1 MKINLTKY
9 EIKATP
15 RKIEGCNQPVSPI
28 KEPVIEAYKHYH
40 VYTKVSAQ
48 CVGCKQCNS
57 RYVCSCKGYHLC
69 PECYKTHISEQ
80 NDIRG
85 YTHIYKNEQSDL
97 KYEQYVLIYIEHEN
111 SNLPIKWLKSIS
123 RILLI
128 ICEVEILTSLTLFRF
143 NKINNIKQT
152 SQLNQSSTAY
162 LLKQL
167 FNQNTCISFASKQ
180 IQNYDFILLQNVPQ
194 KANLLLIAPLILS
207 LQQNKIIQLKEWM
220 CNPIIP
226 QYELSQEKF
235 VSRVVSAP
243 ETSDETDNGEFHV
256 PHCVTPR
263 HHSQIAQSK
272 LVQSLF
278 PLTEIDVESDLISF
292 LCNASQQDSF
302 DEISSFQ
309 TYNSFDLK

>member
-1 MKINLTKY
+1 MTIQNAIN
-9 EIKATP
+9 
-15 RKIEGCNQPVSPI
+15 
-28 KEPVIEAYKHYH
+28 H
-40 VYTKVSAQ
+40 
-48 CVGCKQCNS
+48 
-57 RYVCSCKGYHLC
+57 
-69 PECYKTHISEQ
+69 
-80 NDIRG
+80 D
-85 YTHIYKNEQSDL
+85 
-97 KYEQYVLIYIEHEN
+97 
-111 SNLPIKWLKSIS
+111 
-123 RILLI
+123 
-128 ICEVEILTSLTLFRF
+128 
-143 NKINNIKQT
+143 
-152 SQLNQSSTAY
+152 Y
-162 LLKQL
+162 LY
-167 FNQNTCISFASKQ
+167 QNTCISFASKQ
-180 IQNYDFILLQNVPQ
+180 IQNYDFILLQNDPR

-207 LQQNKIIQLKEWM
+207 LQQNKIIQLKKWM

-278 PLTEIDVESDLISF
+278 PLTEIEVESDLISF